1 MTRYAFRHLA
11 QGVPLLLGIT
21 LVIFLLVRSMPGG
34 PLSAYEGNPDV
45 TQEDLLRLRTQL
57 GLDEPLPVQ
66 YLKWLAR
73 LGQGDLGW
81 SLVAH
86 RPVATMI
93 RERLV
98 NTVYLMG
105 LAFLVTLLVALPIG
119 VLSARYQYSWFD
131 HVFTTSSF
139 VGFSMPTFWSGL
151 LAIMVFSVWLRW
163 LPAGGMYTVG
173 ERFSLVDHVR
183 HLLLPLATL
192 SLYSAARY
200 TRYLRSSMLEVLG
213 EEYIAVARAK
223 GLGEWAVVQ
232 KHGLKNATIPLVT
245 IAALDL
251 PQLFSGAL
259 ITETMFSWP
268 GMGRLFWEATLRM
281 DYPVLMGV
289 MAIAA
294 ALVVLFSLLADL
306 AYAVLDPRIRYR

>member
-57 GLDEPLPVQ
+57 GLDDPAPVQ

-232 KHGLKNATIPLVT
+232 KHGLRNATIPLVT

-294 ALVVLFSLLADL
+294 SLVVLFNLLADL

>member
-1 MTRYAFRHLA
+1 MARYAFRHLA

-57 GLDEPLPVQ
+57 GLDDPAPVQ

-151 LAIMVFSVWLRW
+151 LAIMIFSVWLRW

-173 ERFSLVDHVR
+173 EPLSLVDHVR

-232 KHGLKNATIPLVT
+232 KHGLRNATIPLVT

-294 ALVVLFSLLADL
+294 SLVVLFNLLADL

>member
-1 MTRYAFRHLA
+1 MLRYGLHQAA
-11 QGVPLLLGIT
+11 QGVLLLLGIT
-21 LVIFLLVRSMPGG
+21 LGVFLLVRAMPGG

-45 TQEDLLRLRTQL
+45 RQEDLIRLREQL
-57 GLDEPLPVQ
+57 GLDEPLPAQ
-66 YLKWLAR
+66 YLRWLLR
-73 LGQGDLGW
+73 VGQGDLGW

-86 RPVATMI
+86 RPVAAMI
-93 RERLV
+93 GERV
-98 NTVYLMG
+98 PNTVYLMG
-105 LAFLVTLLVALPIG
+105 LAFLVTLLIAFPVGI
-119 VLSARYQYSWFD
+119 LSARYQYSWFD
-131 HVFTTSSF
+131 HVITTASF

-151 LAIMVFSVWLRW
+151 LAIMVFSVWLQW
-163 LPAGGMYTVG
+163 LPAGGMYTIG
-173 ERFSLVDHVR
+173 ERFALADHVR

-213 EEYIAVARAK
+213 QEYIMVARAK
-223 GLGEWAVVQ
+223 GLGERAVIQ

-289 MAIAA
+289 VAIAA
-294 ALVVLFSLLADL
+294 TLVVACNLLADF
-306 AYAVLDPRIRYR
+306 AYAALDPRIRYR

>member
-57 GLDEPLPVQ
+57 GLDDPAPVQ

-173 ERFSLVDHVR
+173 EPLSLVDHVR

-232 KHGLKNATIPLVT
+232 KHGLRNATIPLVT

-294 ALVVLFSLLADL
+294 SLVVLFNLLADL

>member
-57 GLDEPLPVQ
+57 GLDEPAPVQ

-232 KHGLKNATIPLVT
+232 KHGLRNATIPLVT

-294 ALVVLFSLLADL
+294 SLVVLFNLLADL

>member
-294 ALVVLFSLLADL
+294 ALVVLFSLVADL

>member
-1 MTRYAFRHLA
+1 MARYALRHLA

-57 GLDEPLPVQ
+57 GLDEPAPVQ

-232 KHGLKNATIPLVT
+232 KHGLRNATIPLVT

-294 ALVVLFSLLADL
+294 SLVVLFNLLADL